1 MTITDYGQ
9 DRSTLFSQIRSCSIP
24 TRTDKPHH
32 LYRFTDPS
40 IAHSY
45 MAKAVLAC
53 PTFSADRSG
62 LLGRWVN
69 MLLNKIVT
77 DFDEMELLA

>member
-1 MTITDYGQ
+1 
-9 DRSTLFSQIRSCSIP
+9 
-24 TRTDKPHH
+24 
-32 LYRFTDPS
+32 
-40 IAHSY
+40 